1 MACGCEPSRW
11 LSWAPSRPGRS
22 PGPKGA
28 RLHRPLKPTA
38 AGLGMPGNW
47 GSSLSRCLWPLKC
60 GFSTIPWHQ
69 RWGLP
74 APGHSQ
80 GANVR
85 AQVAGPWEGGA
96 PAQALERGPCAQRAP
111 RARESGKVGRVS
123 RRRLLWKGQGP
134 VLGSPGRSRRRG
146 SPSPGPGP
154 HLAFRH
160 LCPLPTPAPSLPL
173 QMTDAMGLPG
183 TGTAGSP
190 LLADHGGN
198 SSQGAAPL
206 FLTTALARGVSGVF
220 VWTALLLTCHQVSPV
235 LCTTS

>member
-85 AQVAGPWEGGA
+85 AQVAGPWEGSA

-134 VLGSPGRSRRRG
+134 CWAARAFPQEGPSLSRAWAASG
-146 SPSPGPGP
+146 LQAPLPSPHPRT
-154 HLAFRH
+154 F
-160 LCPLPTPAPSLPL
+160 PAS
-173 QMTDAMGLPG
+173 
-183 TGTAGSP
+183 
-190 LLADHGGN
+190 ADD
-198 SSQGAAPL
+198 
-206 FLTTALARGVSGVF
+206 
-220 VWTALLLTCHQVSPV
+220 
-235 LCTTS
+235 

>member
-38 AGLGMPGNW
+38 AGLGMLGNW

-80 GANVR
+80 GLMSVPKWLGPGREAPQPRPWSGVPVHR
-85 AQVAGPWEGGA
+85 GRPGPGSQGKWAGCPGA
-96 PAQALERGPCAQRAP
+96 DSCGRDRGPCWAARAFP
-111 RARESGKVGRVS
+111 QEGPSLSRAWAASG
-123 RRRLLWKGQGP
+123 LQAPL
-134 VLGSPGRSRRRG
+134 
-146 SPSPGPGP
+146 PSPHPRT
-154 HLAFRH
+154 F
-160 LCPLPTPAPSLPL
+160 PAS
-173 QMTDAMGLPG
+173 
-183 TGTAGSP
+183 
-190 LLADHGGN
+190 ADD
-198 SSQGAAPL
+198 
-206 FLTTALARGVSGVF
+206 
-220 VWTALLLTCHQVSPV
+220 
-235 LCTTS
+235 